1 MNEEDYCY
9 CHYHDDTYEYFD
21 CLDYMECEEC
31 PYYYADEDQVR
42 SVIDMTIDEAIA
54 REKELTEI
62 YRNDIVPKEDYHN
75 MPWIDMENE
84 LNMRR
89 AEEHEQLAEWLE
101 ELKALRLL
109 LDWAIECDFGLDSFP
124 EEYEKYK
131 HTLTDDMTYKDMI
144 IQIAKCV
151 VAEEIKE

>member
-1 MNEEDYCY
+1 M
-9 CHYHDDTYEYFD
+9 
-21 CLDYMECEEC
+21 
-31 PYYYADEDQVR
+31 
-42 SVIDMTIDEAIA
+42 MTIDEAIA
-54 REKELTEI
+54 HAREVASRKFDDRVHCI
-62 YRNDIVPKEDYHN
+62 KC
-75 MPWIDMENE
+75 
-84 LNMRR
+84 

-109 LDWAIECDFGLDSFP
+109 LDWAIECDFGLDSFS

-131 HTLTDDMTYKDMI
+131 HTLTHDMTYKDMM

>member
-1 MNEEDYCY
+1 M
-9 CHYHDDTYEYFD
+9 
-21 CLDYMECEEC
+21 L
-31 PYYYADEDQVR
+31 
-42 SVIDMTIDEAIA
+42 SIDEAIA
-54 REKELTEI
+54 HAREVAEI
-62 YRNDIVPKEDYHN
+62 QRNNDK
-75 MPWIDMENE
+75 
-84 LNMRR
+84 LNKTLGKSSPYYNTDCIKC

-124 EEYEKYK
+124 EEYAKYK

-151 VAEEIKE
+151 VAERLKERTEK

>member
-1 MNEEDYCY
+1 
-9 CHYHDDTYEYFD
+9 
-21 CLDYMECEEC
+21 
-31 PYYYADEDQVR
+31 
-42 SVIDMTIDEAIA
+42 MTIDEAIA
-54 REKELTEI
+54 HAREVASRKFDDRVHCI
-62 YRNDIVPKEDYHN
+62 SC
-75 MPWIDMENE
+75 
-84 LNMRR
+84 

-131 HTLTDDMTYKDMI
+131 HTLTDDMTYKDMM

>member
-1 MNEEDYCY
+1 M
-9 CHYHDDTYEYFD
+9 
-21 CLDYMECEEC
+21 L
-31 PYYYADEDQVR
+31 
-42 SVIDMTIDEAIA
+42 SIDEAIA
-54 REKELTEI
+54 NEKEMAEGLREQ
-62 YRNDIVPKEDYHN
+62 YECMMECSDIFREQKKVFIEQCKYD
-75 MPWIDMENE
+75 
-84 LNMRR
+84 

-151 VAEEIKE
+151 VAEEIKEQNR

>member
-1 MNEEDYCY
+1 M
-9 CHYHDDTYEYFD
+9 
-21 CLDYMECEEC
+21 L
-31 PYYYADEDQVR
+31 
-42 SVIDMTIDEAIA
+42 SIDEVIA
-54 REKELTEI
+54 RERELAEI

-75 MPWIDMENE
+75 MPWIDMENQ

-89 AEEHEQLAEWLE
+89 AEEHEQLAAWLE

-151 VAEEIKE
+151 VAEEIEVAENDRCRNCKGC